1 MVRSARTQREEE
13 PFPHRQATLSRWGQ
27 GSDGSMGSDA
37 CGMDSRAAR
46 TSFRLIPS
54 PFFRVPPLIGRFDL
68 HPWTISTA
76 PAWPAR
82 CGTCGPRRRL
92 AARGFFWM
100 MHRFSYLEP
109 LSLLFSCLSVL
120 RGLVC
125 DGQAS
130 LLLEFDASLLVL
142 RQPAPMSCFGD
153 DTLTSF
159 VVRNE
164 LDGIRS
170 GVPCL
175 VHDCE
180 EDRPRVLGHSLPQ
193 TTQVKSHTQ
202 QCGLESSSQSPGGV
216 QQVTPAPWYR

>member
-1 MVRSARTQREEE
+1 MSQPGRASHWHSCVSWLMWSTAPRRMRHDAHTRQRTPPPTVQRQHLRRCAFLVRSARTQREEE

-130 LLLEFDASLLVL
+130 LLLEFDASLLVS
-142 RQPAPMSCFGD
+142 RQP
-153 DTLTSF
+153 
-159 VVRNE
+159 
-164 LDGIRS
+164 
-170 GVPCL
+170 
-175 VHDCE
+175 
-180 EDRPRVLGHSLPQ
+180 
-193 TTQVKSHTQ
+193 
-202 QCGLESSSQSPGGV
+202 QCHVSV
-216 QQVTPAPWYR
+216 MTP